1 MNCRFWQIRI
11 LTSMCVVALCT
22 LMLSLASCSSSDE
35 LTFDVSTGTADGN
48 YKCGLDGGLYEIKI
62 NSSSNWEAAMS
73 SGAEEWIGLSEMKG
87 NRPGTILLSVDP
99 NFTEIGRTG
108 VVTLMSGGQE
118 RKITIIQGP
127 SPDGVELGNSNIEN
141 VKIAFTKG
149 VGMGFDL
156 LSAKSTY
163 PIINSKAV
171 EWLVKYDDVEY
182 GSLFNYDD
190 SQELRVEDVMID
202 SVETKRD
209 TLGVMAQFE
218 VGYAFFKLKG
228 EGSYTSDEARYDS
241 SLVFNFS
248 ANYPAVKA
256 RTSCYEAIIINRDAE
271 KRAAEAE
278 LDNVGMR
285 EKSILTNAFCT
296 KRDKVIDAYSKGT
309 HNYTTNVEL
318 SNSLRDLVNYFG
330 PVVTNS
336 STLGGNIS
344 IHLEV
349 DTSRVSEVSGIPKAQ
364 ISAAINAFILRIE
377 GNVSVEIMKTST
389 STMRNSNYTFA
400 INGGSNSKMS
410 AIVAALRESRYDDV
424 RDAVG
429 EWARSINTSSDIM
442 ENNVEIISSQ
452 LCPIWRFFPNGV
464 QDAVREYVLATYA
477 DPMGILKN
485 L

>member
-1 MNCRFWQIRI
+1 MAVSF
-11 LTSMCVVALCT
+11 A
-22 LMLSLASCSSSDE
+22 ACSSDDFV
-35 LTFDVSTGTADGN
+35 LDVSTDTADGN
-48 YKCGLDGGLYEIKI
+48 FRCDLDGGLYEIKI
-62 NSSSNWEAAMS
+62 NSSGNWEASLS
-73 SGAEEWIGLSEMKG
+73 SGAEEWVGLSQMKG
-87 NRPGTILLSVDP
+87 NRQGTVLLSVDP

-118 RKITIIQGP
+118 RRITITQGP
-127 SPDGVELGNSNIEN
+127 SVDGVEVGNSNIES
-141 VKIAFTKG
+141 VKLAFTKG
-149 VGMGFDL
+149 IGMGFDL
-156 LSAKSTY
+156 LSGKSTY

-182 GSLFNYDD
+182 GSLFNYDN

-202 SVETKRD
+202 SVESKRD

-228 EGSYTSDEARYDS
+228 EGAYTSDEARYDS

-256 RTSCYEAIIINRDAE
+256 MTSCYEAIIINRDAE

-309 HNYTTNVEL
+309 HSYTTNVEL

-344 IHLEV
+344 IKLEV

-377 GNVSVEIMKTST
+377 GSVSVEIMKTST
-389 STMRNSNYTFA
+389 STLRNSNYTFA
-400 INGGSNSKMS
+400 INGGSNAKMS

-424 RDAVG
+424 RNAVG
-429 EWARSINTSSDIM
+429 EWARSINTSSDIT
-442 ENNVEIISSQ
+442 ENNVELISSQ
-452 LCPIWRFFPNGV
+452 LYPIWRFFPDGV
-464 QDAVREYVLATYA
+464 KGAVREYVMATYA